1 VTEAVPVGCRSETKP
16 DVRRR
21 WAVLAAYTAAIYAT
35 LPVGP
40 QAGRALLR
48 TGVGGWLLGG
58 GAVVV
63 ALAGGVALLIVL
75 VRRGAPRHA
84 YVALAAA
91 AVGSWGGLAW
101 LRAQHLERIH
111 LPEYAVTAWLAW
123 WALAPLVSGEAL
135 GYAAAA
141 GLAAAIGWGEELLQA
156 VVPGRVYDLRDVA
169 ANALGALLGILVV
182 IAVRSGRR

>member
-1 VTEAVPVGCRSETKP
+1 VTDAAPVARRSDTKR
-16 DVRRR
+16 VWRR
-21 WAVLAAYTAAIYAT
+21 WAILAAYTTAIYAT
-35 LPVGP
+35 LPIGP

-48 TGVGGWLLGG
+48 TGLGSWLLGG
-58 GAVVV
+58 GAAVV
-63 ALAGGVALLIVL
+63 ALAGGVVILIVL
-75 VRRGAPRHA
+75 VRRGAPRRA
-84 YVALAAA
+84 YLAMAAA

-123 WALAPLVSGEAL
+123 WALVPTISGEAL

-156 VVPGRVYDLRDVA
+156 VVPGRVYDPRDVA
-169 ANALGALLGILVV
+169 ANALGALLGVLVV
-182 IAVRSGRR
+182 VAVRSGRR